1 MSKKEF
7 ETIQEVENVKKT
19 APIKLTE
26 ASILLNSGKM
36 GFVFIGVIVGFVM
49 LTLLMS
55 FIKLPSNVYIALLL
69 LSLPFVYIYYLRLH
83 ANDEDKLD

>member
-7 ETIQEVENVKKT
+7 ETAQEMENVKKGT
-19 APIKLTE
+19 PVKLAD

-36 GFVFIGVIVGFVM
+36 GFVFIGVIVGFVV
-49 LTLLMS
+49 LAILMS
-55 FIKLPSNVYIALLL
+55 FIKLPSIVYIVLLL

>member
-7 ETIQEVENVKKT
+7 ETLQEVEDVKRST
-19 APIKLTE
+19 PVKLAD
-26 ASILLNSGKM
+26 ASILLNSGKI
-36 GFVFIGVIVGFVM
+36 GFVFIGVIVGFVV

-55 FIKLPSNVYIALLL
+55 FIKLPSIVYIVLLL
-69 LSLPFVYIYYLRLH
+69 LALPFVYIYYLRLH

>member
-7 ETIQEVENVKKT
+7 ETLQEVKDVKKDT
-19 APIKLTE
+19 PVKLTD

-36 GFVFIGVIVGFVM
+36 GFVFIGVIVGFVV
-49 LTLLMS
+49 LTLLMP
-55 FIKLPSNVYIALLL
+55 FIKLPSIVYIVLLL